1 MQVDFDDY
9 VLAIRR
15 ERRRGSG
22 AQRSPGMRCLS
33 LRRCP
38 PDERR

>member
-15 ERRRGSG
+15 ERRRG
-22 AQRSPGMRCLS
+22 
-33 LRRCP
+33 
-38 PDERR
+38 ERRAALAGHALPVAPALPA